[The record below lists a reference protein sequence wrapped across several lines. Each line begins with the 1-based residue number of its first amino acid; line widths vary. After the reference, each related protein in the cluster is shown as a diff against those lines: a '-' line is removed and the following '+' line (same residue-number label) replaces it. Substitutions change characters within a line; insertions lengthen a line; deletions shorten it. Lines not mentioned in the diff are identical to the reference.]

1 MTKLLFVAAGG
12 AVGSV
17 MRYALA
23 GWSQRLVPTT
33 FPVGTLV
40 VNVFGCLLI
49 GVLTAVLAGP
59 VLVREEY
66 RIAVMVGVLGGFT
79 TFSTYG
85 WETMALANDGWYSR
99 ACLNV
104 VVSNALALGA
114 VWIGYRVAQRWDG
127 V

>member
-23 GWSQRLVPTT
+23 GWSQKLVPTT
-33 FPVGTLV
+33 FPIGTLV
-40 VNVFGCLLI
+40 VNVLGCWLI

-85 WETMALANDGWYSR
+85 WETMALANGGGYSR

-104 VVSNALALGA
+104 VVTNALALGA
-114 VWIGYRVAQRWDG
+114 VWIGYRVAQRWVG

>member
-23 GWSQRLVPTT
+23 GWSQKLVPTT
-33 FPVGTLV
+33 FPIGTLV
-40 VNVFGCLLI
+40 VNVLGCLLI

-59 VLVREEY
+59 LLVREEY

-85 WETMALANDGWYSR
+85 WETMALANEGLYSR

-104 VVSNALALGA
+104 VVTNVLALGA
-114 VWIGYRVAQRWDG
+114 VLIGYRLAQRWVG